1 MKARDGLERDYLPED
16 LFAVIDT
23 LIGAERKLAHLT
35 GGEVDTVVGRDGK
48 TYVLR
53 QAQEEL
59 RRTEAEASK
68 QSRLREQMLTV
79 ALSSMSDFAQ
89 IYDRTGRIL
98 FVNQPLLDLW
108 GIGLEEAIGK
118 NFLDLGYPTELAIRL
133 QGQLASVVET
143 SQRVTDET
151 PYTGSTGEEGY
162 YEYILSP
169 VFGADREVE
178 FVVGTTRDITERKL
192 AQNRLHRQRAELQV
206 LFDLIPAMLCIKDTE
221 NRFLRVNRR
230 LAEAT
235 GLTIEEVEGK
245 SAADIFPLEAEKYF
259 TDDLEV
265 IRTGQSKLEIVEVLR
280 TQDGDERW
288 VQTDKVPFQGK
299 DGGIIGLVVMRQDIT
314 ERKRA
319 ERALSESEERLR
331 LAMDASGIGMFD
343 WEIDRDY
350 LVWSPGHEKLWRYGP
365 NEFGNNLESFTRR
378 VHREDLED
386 LKLVMQRCLENREPF
401 NHEFRIVWPDESVH
415 WINSQGQYTF
425 DPEGRPRRMRGL
437 IQEITN
443 RKEAEMELLRMNEEL
458 EARVARRT
466 SDLEGAKE
474 EADRANKAK
483 SEFLSRMSH
492 ELRTPL
498 NAVIGYAQLLDLQY
512 DDPKI
517 TEATHSILKGGAHLL
532 QLVNEVLD
540 LSRIESG
547 IFAISIEPVSVA
559 GALEDAIGMVQPLAD
574 RAGVRIAIDGTDG
587 KDLHLRADR
596 RRLVQV
602 LVNLLSNG
610 IKYNLPNGQVT
621 VLYRAVDE
629 TSGLVE
635 ITDTGF
641 GIAPEDQK
649 RLFEPFQRFG
659 DHAVEGTGLGL
670 ALSERFIR
678 LMGGRLGLTA
688 SSKSGSTFCIEL
700 GCAAPPDE
708 KPEGVAHED
717 SLPASLVSCSGT
729 LLYIE
734 DNPSNLRLLEMVLSG
749 APNLTFL
756 TAPNGNL
763 GFELAIQ
770 RQPDVILLDLHLPDQ
785 NGDQVLRC
793 LKAESRTQWIPVVMI
808 SADATPKQM
817 RTLRA
822 AGAVEYLTK
831 PLDLMRLFA
840 VLAEFLPKQ
849 A

>member
-1 MKARDGLERDYLPED
+1 
-16 LFAVIDT
+16 
-23 LIGAERKLAHLT
+23 
-35 GGEVDTVVGRDGK
+35 
-48 TYVLR
+48 
-53 QAQEEL
+53 
-59 RRTEAEASK
+59 
-68 QSRLREQMLTV
+68 
-79 ALSSMSDFAQ
+79 
-89 IYDRTGRIL
+89 
-98 FVNQPLLDLW
+98 
-108 GIGLEEAIGK
+108 
-118 NFLDLGYPTELAIRL
+118 
-133 QGQLASVVET
+133 
-143 SQRVTDET
+143 
-151 PYTGSTGEEGY
+151 
-162 YEYILSP
+162 
-169 VFGADREVE
+169 
-178 FVVGTTRDITERKL
+178 
-192 AQNRLHRQRAELQV
+192 
-206 LFDLIPAMLCIKDTE
+206 
-221 NRFLRVNRR
+221 
-230 LAEAT
+230 
-235 GLTIEEVEGK
+235 
-245 SAADIFPLEAEKYF
+245 
-259 TDDLEV
+259 
-265 IRTGQSKLEIVEVLR
+265 
-280 TQDGDERW
+280 
-288 VQTDKVPFQGK
+288 
-299 DGGIIGLVVMRQDIT
+299 
-314 ERKRA
+314 
-319 ERALSESEERLR
+319 
-331 LAMDASGIGMFD
+331 
-343 WEIDRDY
+343 
-350 LVWSPGHEKLWRYGP
+350 
-365 NEFGNNLESFTRR
+365 
-378 VHREDLED
+378 
-386 LKLVMQRCLENREPF
+386 
-401 NHEFRIVWPDESVH
+401 
-415 WINSQGQYTF
+415 
-425 DPEGRPRRMRGL
+425 
-437 IQEITN
+437 
-443 RKEAEMELLRMNEEL
+443 
-458 EARVARRT
+458 
-466 SDLEGAKE
+466 
-474 EADRANKAK
+474 
-483 SEFLSRMSH
+483 
-492 ELRTPL
+492 
-498 NAVIGYAQLLDLQY
+498 
-512 DDPKI
+512 
-517 TEATHSILKGGAHLL
+517 
-532 QLVNEVLD
+532 
-540 LSRIESG
+540 
-547 IFAISIEPVSVA
+547 
-559 GALEDAIGMVQPLAD
+559 
-574 RAGVRIAIDGTDG
+574 
-587 KDLHLRADR
+587 
-596 RRLVQV
+596 V